1 MPTFT
6 TELANRTTRE
16 LPLTLAEAS
25 QMAEAG
31 FRFAEFEPEYG
42 RFRLSKPYELV
53 ITAHRHPDHPPVG
66 GRPRP
71 SQRRP
76 GWLDSS
82 ETGDMP

>member
-31 FRFAEFEPEYG
+31 FKFAEFAPEYG
-42 RFRLSKPYELV
+42 RYRLSKPYELV
-53 ITAHRHPDHPPVG
+53 IIRDTNTLTIRQ
-66 GRPRP
+66 
-71 SQRRP
+71 S
-76 GWLDSS
+76 
-82 ETGDMP
+82 

>member
-31 FRFAEFEPEYG
+31 FKFAEFDPEYG
-42 RFRLSKPYELV
+42 RYRLSRPYELV
-53 ITAHRHPDHPPVG
+53 IYSAPTPPSASKAPTLP
-66 GRPRP
+66 GRSSFP
-71 SQRRP
+71 SGLP
-76 GWLDSS
+76 S
-82 ETGDMP
+82 P

>member
-31 FRFAEFEPEYG
+31 FRFAEFDPEYG
-42 RFRLSKPYELV
+42 RFRLSKP
-53 ITAHRHPDHPPVG
+53 
-66 GRPRP
+66 
-71 SQRRP
+71 
-76 GWLDSS
+76 
-82 ETGDMP
+82 

>member
-6 TELANRTTRE
+6 TELANRSTRE

-31 FRFAEFEPEYG
+31 FKFAEFDPEYG

-53 ITAHRHPDHPPVG
+53 IVR
-66 GRPRP
+66 
-71 SQRRP
+71 
-76 GWLDSS
+76 
-82 ETGDMP
+82 ETLTIRQ